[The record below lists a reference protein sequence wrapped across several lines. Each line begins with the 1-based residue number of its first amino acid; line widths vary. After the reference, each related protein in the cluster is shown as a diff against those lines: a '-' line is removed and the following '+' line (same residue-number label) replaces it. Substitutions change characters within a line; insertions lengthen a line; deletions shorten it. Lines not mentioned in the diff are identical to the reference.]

1 MGKSKKVAKKVMD
14 SPTASLRDAV
24 ENQLF
29 VATPVPTREEP
40 GQGIINYSTKK
51 S

>member
-1 MGKSKKVAKKVMD
+1 MGKSKKTTKKVMD
-14 SPTASLRDAV
+14 SPTSSLRDAV

-40 GQGIINYSTKK
+40 GQGIIYKL
-51 S
+51 